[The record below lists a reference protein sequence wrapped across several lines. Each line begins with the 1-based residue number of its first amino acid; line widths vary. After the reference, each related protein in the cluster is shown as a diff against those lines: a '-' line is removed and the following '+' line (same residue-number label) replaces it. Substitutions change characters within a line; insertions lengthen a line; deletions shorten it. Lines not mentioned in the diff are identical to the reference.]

1 MRTHLT
7 PLSFVLILALLLA
20 ACGTPATPVAEAP
33 AAGSPGGDT
42 AAPAAEATATTV
54 PRTATLESAEG
65 EVQWRASEADA
76 WQAAKT
82 GQTIQAGQQLATG
95 AESRAAIR
103 FTEGTVTRLG
113 PNSAFTLTAMNDD
126 LNDPASEFNLT
137 GGSMFI
143 ILNGGSAEVE
153 TNSGVAS
160 VRGSYLNVRVPSSG
174 RTIVTCLEGQCTLA
188 TNAGEVS
195 LTNGQRSRA
204 IDPDLPPDDVE
215 PMDAYDF
222 NEWFEG
228 EEEAFWLALEL
239 GLLDEED
246 FGEDCDFDTGEGCEL
261 EDECDYDTG
270 EGCEVDEDFCLDYDT
285 DFCEDADD
293 GDDSDDDGFED
304 EDDTG
309 EDDGSDDE
317 DESDDDSGADDDGD
331 DDGGEDDSG
340 GEDEEEDD

>member
-1 MRTHLT
+1 MRNQFT
-7 PLSFVLILALLLA
+7 PLSSVLILALLLS
-20 ACGTPATPVAEAP
+20 ACGTPATTAAEAP
-33 AAGSPGGDT
+33 AAGSPGGDS
-42 AAPAAEATATTV
+42 AAPAADATATTV

-65 EVQWRASEADA
+65 EVQWRASETEA
-76 WQAAKT
+76 WQTAKT
-82 GQTIQAGQQLATG
+82 GQTIQAGEQLTTG

-103 FTEGTVTRLG
+103 FTEGTLTRLG
-113 PNSAFTLTAMNDD
+113 PNSAFTLTGMSAAGGDD
-126 LNDPASEFNLT
+126 SSEMRLDS
-137 GGSMFI
+137 GSIFI

-204 IDPDLPPDDVE
+204 TDPDLPPDDVE

-222 NEWFEG
+222 NEWFE
-228 EEEAFWLALEL
+228 EDEEAFLLALEL
-239 GLLDEED
+239 ELLDEED
-246 FGEDCDFDTGEGCEL
+246 FGDDCDFDTGEGCEL

-270 EGCEVDEDFCLDYDT
+270 AGCEVDDDFCLDYDT
-285 DFCEDADD
+285 DFCEDAEDSDD
-293 GDDSDDDGFED
+293 GDDDGFED

-309 EDDGSDDE
+309 EDDGSDD
-317 DESDDDSGADDDGD
+317 DESDDDSGEDDSSD

-340 GEDEEEDD
+340 GEDEEEED